1 VSEIIMKLFPASLFR
16 SLRVK
21 FGLLVLLL
29 LFLIFSLSSG
39 VLIYRSIDTQ
49 RQTLISQARAFA
61 ELSAKPIG
69 STYSLYYNSGYLKF
83 KELTSEILALDPE
96 VEKVQII
103 SVTGEIIFDS
113 EELES
118 GKPENTRL
126 VEGESILSQ
135 LNANVGSE
143 VPQRTNNSRP
153 QEIIEP
159 YFEDFGAHPF
169 SIRYFIS
176 YSSISKNI
184 FSTVLTTV
192 LLSAIF
198 FAISILLIIWVV
210 NRTILN
216 PIEIVVQGARKIS
229 LGNLSHIIEVKTKDE
244 VEDLAVAVNQM
255 AQTLRKNIEDLKE
268 LDKLKDEF
276 VFLASHNLRTPLTV
290 IKGYVSSLQGDKS
303 LSKEVQSGISAM
315 AVSTKQLE
323 TITETLLSLV
333 SLEEKKEVFEK
344 KEVDLIKFIE
354 ELSSSLMKKA
364 TEKGVNFIFELPSK
378 PLPVIKLERRRMT
391 QAITGLIDN
400 AVKFNKENG
409 KVIIKI
415 EYHGKEVILSIKD
428 EGIGIPEEEKDKIF
442 KKFHRTTDVLTYN
455 YVGIGLGL
463 YLTKLIVESH
473 QGKIWFESKV
483 GEGTTFYVSLPIDS

>member
-1 VSEIIMKLFPASLFR
+1 MKLFPANPSR
-16 SLRVK
+16 SLRIK

-83 KELTSEILALDPE
+83 KELTSEISALDPE

-143 VPQRTNNSRP
+143 VPQRTDNSRP

-176 YSSISKNI
+176 YDTISQNV
-184 FSTVLTTV
+184 FSTVLATV
-192 LLSAIF
+192 FLSTFF
-198 FAISILLIIWVV
+198 FAVSILLIIWVV
-210 NRTILN
+210 DRTILN
-216 PIEIVVQGARKIS
+216 PIETVIQGARKIS
-229 LGNLSHIIEVKTKDE
+229 MGNLSHTIEVKTKDE
-244 VEDLAVAVNQM
+244 VEDLAFAVNQM

-290 IKGYVSSLQGDKS
+290 IKGYIEIIQQDKTLGEDI
-303 LSKEVQSGISAM
+303 LSQIKKIST
-315 AVSTKQLE
+315 STKELE
-323 TITETLLSLV
+323 EITETLLSLV
-333 SLEEKKEVFEK
+333 SLEKGEEKFEK
-344 KEVDLIKFIE
+344 VAVDIGDMIKRICE
-354 ELSSSLMKKA
+354 GLNKKM
-364 TEKGVNFIFELPSK
+364 TEKRVTFTFELPTE
-378 PLPVIKLERRRMT
+378 PLPRIKIDKNRIV
-391 QAITGLIDN
+391 QAFTGLIDN
-400 AVKFNKENG
+400 AIKFNKEG
-409 KVIIKI
+409 GQVVIKI
-415 EYHGKEVILSIKD
+415 EKKTKEVLVSIQD
-428 EGIGIPEEEKDKIF
+428 TGIGISKEEVSNIF
-442 KKFHRTTDVLTYN
+442 KKFNRATDVLTYN

-463 YLTKLIVESH
+463 YLTKLIIEAH
-473 QGKIWFESKV
+473 RGKIWFESEV
-483 GEGTTFYVSLPIDS
+483 GKGTTFYVSFPV

>member
-1 VSEIIMKLFPASLFR
+1 MKIVPSAIVR
-16 SLRVK
+16 SIRIK
-21 FGLLVLLL
+21 FGLVVLLL
-29 LFLIFSLSSG
+29 LFIIFSLSSSI
-39 VLIYRSIDTQ
+39 LIYRSVDTQ
-49 RQTLISQARAFA
+49 RKNLISQARSFA
-61 ELSAKPIG
+61 KLSAKPVG

-83 KELTSEILALDPE
+83 KELVSEVLALDPE
-96 VEKVQII
+96 IEKVQII
-103 SVTGEIIFDS
+103 SVSGETLGGEVLFDS
-113 EELES
+113 EELIS
-118 GKPENTRL
+118 GKPTKREKVVDKL
-126 VEGESILSQ
+126 ILDKVNS
-135 LNANVGSE
+135 NVGAEIPEKSKTSIPE
-143 VPQRTNNSRP
+143 
-153 QEIIEP
+153 EIIEP

-176 YSSISKNI
+176 YDTISQNV
-184 FSTVLTTV
+184 FSTVLATV
-192 LLSAIF
+192 FLSTFF
-198 FAISILLIIWVV
+198 FAVSILLIIWVV

-216 PIEIVVQGARKIS
+216 PIETVIQGARKIS
-229 LGNLSHIIEVKTKDE
+229 MGNLSHTIEVKTKDE
-244 VEDLAVAVNQM
+244 VEDLAFAVNQM

-290 IKGYVSSLQGDKS
+290 IKGYISSLQGDKS

-364 TEKGVNFIFELPSK
+364 IEKGVNFIFELPSK
-378 PLPVIKLERRRMT
+378 PLPKIKFERQRMT